1 MNTIE
6 VKAEIQKV
14 LNTVPDDVLET
25 VLEYLRIVA
34 LNDKNKVELSQN
46 LQKILSEDK
55 ELLEKLAQ

>member
-14 LNTVPDDVLET
+14 LNPVPDDVLET

-34 LNDKNKVELSQN
+34 LND
-46 LQKILSEDK
+46 
-55 ELLEKLAQ
+55 

>member
-25 VLEYLRIVA
+25 VLEYLRTVA
-34 LNDKNKVELSQN
+34 LNDKNKVTLSQN